1 MNKLYKVGLIAKDSS
16 YLKKALALTNIRI
29 ANKGEE
35 VISIKKTVDKF
46 EIITNKSLYIF
57 IVASDNARGY
67 RWHEVF
73 IFNAWAIDREILDV
87 CIISKIIPFDISNS
101 HTWDYEKYVHYL
113 EI

>member
-16 YLKKALALTNIRI
+16 YLEKALALTNIRI

-35 VISIKKTVDKF
+35 IVSIKKTADKF
-46 EIITNKSLYIF
+46 EIITNKSQYMF

-73 IFNAWAIDREILDV
+73 IFNAWTIDREMLDV
-87 CIISKIIPFDISNS
+87 CIISKIIPFDIFNS